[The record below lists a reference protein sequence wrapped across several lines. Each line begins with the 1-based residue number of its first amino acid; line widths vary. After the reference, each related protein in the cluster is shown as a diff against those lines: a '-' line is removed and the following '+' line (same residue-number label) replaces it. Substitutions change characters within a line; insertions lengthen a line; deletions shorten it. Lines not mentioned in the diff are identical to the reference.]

1 MATTRKTNKH
11 LFSKHF
17 FFLCAKLPGSN
28 YRISLISAFALN
40 CECPQPLPLLP
51 SRSNAAPGTMRR
63 PLPSPPPPS
72 RSNHLLICK
81 LLGEMRKMKSWLSY
95 FCFRFVLFVFF
106 LMISRFVLSSVI
118 ALGTITQ
125 PPELK

>member
-28 YRISLISAFALN
+28 CRVSLISAFALN
-40 CECPQPLPLLP
+40 CECPQPLPPLP
-51 SRSNAAPGTMRR
+51 SRKCSARSHEETSA
-63 PLPSPPPPS
+63 SPPPPS